1 VFGKARKTAGKTSA
15 HIGRPPR
22 CRQPDPRAALE
33 LTVLNKQQHDAR
45 ERATFMGM
53 SAEETR
59 AYEDRARRISL
70 LLLQRALKR
79 A

>member
-1 VFGKARKTAGKTSA
+1 MFGKARKTAGDTSA
-15 HIGRPPR
+15 HTDVRQNV
-22 CRQPDPRAALE
+22 RQPDPRAALE